1 MPTRSR
7 QLTEKGFELL
17 ERNLRGKC
25 KSGIRSANTVAN
37 KLGPLLQDENVE
49 IECIKSYLTEL
60 EQRVSAIVDSQ
71 ICYDDKFAD
80 YPDILAEFYEWFQP
94 RFDTLSSVLSYA
106 REFVS
111 TCNVNMAETILENVD
126 NDFHTDHADNDIRP
140 EDSVSQVSR
149 SHHGRRS
156 VSRTTR
162 SSKASSKTSSKA
174 SSHVSSIKSAR
185 IKESLRKVSLLAE
198 SQTLVKKQE
207 LMRKELELSLARE
220 SLELSTNLAVATA
233 KEEVLLDAETNSVV
247 DSFARHGSDES
258 VTRVIS
264 QSDGLANVDQM
275 ETSGVRDGLSV
286 GVDGL
291 SINAV
296 GATASS
302 IDPPVRASP
311 RDTMSVGPSV
321 DTVGATTSSIV
332 PSVRDSPRDIM
343 SVCPSVN
350 AVGATTSIVDLS
362 DKVCLQDISSVCL
375 SDQTSDAFCVA
386 PHHVAS
392 ETLSGVTCHMPH
404 PSENSQI
411 SSRVVRHL
419 PYLFENS
426 HISMHRDDDVRSN
439 EKSAERRLHQVSG
452 RFSTINMTSNV
463 STTPSCDRPKMSVF
477 QDQVPPAY
485 GYTDL
490 RPDYGE
496 FSAPVNAPVAGGTGY
511 SQLNPFSSVFVPATS
526 SVQQTTGAG
535 STQHVAGVVDH
546 GFPTFHHNDYSRDGG
561 EGLGF
566 VSHSGGLP
574 VTGAGA
580 WDRHKYETVVDKLSD
595 VLVDPRNR
603 LPEIVIP
610 KFSGDPLDY
619 DSFIRTFD
627 ARIASRT
634 NDDSEKMHY
643 LDQYTSGIPKQVV
656 RSCMHIPAGLGYV
669 EARRQLDER
678 FGDRFLLAQT
688 YLKRLETWPTIRKD
702 DVKGLDEFTIF
713 LVGCRNAMSVSD
725 GIRELDY
732 PTSLRLIVSK
742 LPGFLQE
749 RWARTADSI
758 LHDSRGVLTFGKL
771 VTFLER
777 ETRIKRNP
785 VFGKTVVSSD
795 VKSASQKKKSISAA
809 TVSKPSTTTNSGVT
823 AASQNVTILKNVCL
837 FCGFSHSFKVCRK
850 LRKVMHKEKIA
861 FLMKHKLCFGCL
873 GDHMKSQCTQKA
885 TCDVCK
891 GSHPTLL
898 HRSTATDNNVGQSSG
913 SSSELSHSAPLLGGF
928 VQSNSTVPVVTSAII
943 QERQSGTDTMPIV
956 PVKVKLASGDLEVLT
971 HAFLDSGSSETFITE
986 RLMKQLSA
994 SGKKIHI
1001 NLTTLNN
1008 DDILTPCYK
1017 VSGMEVCGLNEDC
1030 YISLPAVF
1038 TQVSLPVSREQIPS
1052 QEDIE
1057 RWPHLSPVV
1066 VSSLQAGVDL
1076 LIGNNVP
1083 KATEPW
1089 EVINSVNDG
1098 PYAVRTVLGWSIN
1111 GPLRSPTGSDDW
1123 NQAVSC
1129 RVQVTS
1135 RLEDQIQ
1142 KFFSLD
1148 FSEQF
1153 VFSGEKALSVED
1165 KKFMEMVNRETILRD
1180 GHYQVCLPLRDASTP
1195 MPNNRSLALQRLKGL
1210 KKKFQSNKAFR
1221 KKYTDFI
1228 DDLFVKG
1235 HVSQVPDEDLSREDG
1250 RVWYLPHHGVMH
1262 VRKNKLRVVFDASA
1276 RFAGS
1281 SLNDHLL
1288 SGPDLSSSL
1297 IGVLVRFRQEPVA
1310 FMADLECMFYQVKV
1324 PADQRDMLRFLWWP
1338 AGDVDKEIVECR
1350 MHAHIFGATSSPAVA
1365 KFALQKTALD
1375 NTSSFSPKAVET
1387 VQHSFYVDD
1396 CLRSVATVEEA
1407 VSLSSELRA
1416 LTQRGGFRLTQWV
1429 SNSRE
1434 VLNHIPEPERAKNLK
1449 EVDLDYEELPS
1460 EKALGVLWA
1469 VESDSLGCHVS
1480 VPDKPVTRRGI
1491 LSVVSSVYDPLG
1503 MVAPFVLQGKVLVQ
1517 ELCRR
1522 KLGWDDK
1529 IPDEIVLKW
1538 QQWLQS
1544 LPYLDKFAIPRC
1556 YQPEGFGDLASVEL
1570 HQFADASEL
1579 GYGCVSF
1586 LRLRN
1591 QVGEV
1596 HCNFA
1601 FGKSRVAPLKQ
1612 MTIPRM
1618 ELAAAVVAVKV
1629 AFQLQ
1634 TELDFTL
1641 ENTYFWS
1648 DSTSVL
1654 GYIRNE
1660 KARYNTFVANRVAL
1674 IREYSSPS
1682 QWNYVPTHQNPADEA
1697 SRGLDGDALLEC
1709 ESWRNGLEFLWKSQ
1723 SEWPPQPDSYSIDDT
1738 DAEVKQVSCG
1748 ATASHQDSIFSRFMT
1763 YFSDWFRLRRVVAV
1777 LRRTVLGWKYSVSGD
1792 QKGVDP
1798 RSVPLNASDIKAAE
1812 MVVLRWSQQVHYPEE
1827 IKSLKAGSRLKQ
1839 GKLAR
1844 LSPVLVQDVL
1854 RVGGRLKNSSVSEDT
1869 KFPII
1874 ISPESPVA
1882 ESIIRSIHL
1891 QMGHGGREQVLSR
1904 LRERYWVV
1912 QANALTRRVLSKCV
1926 VCRRS
1931 FGNSL
1936 TQMMADLPS
1945 DRVSP
1950 DLPPFTNTGVDF
1962 FGPFH
1967 VKQGR
1972 SLVKRYGVL
1981 FTCLVTRAVHIEMAV
1996 SLDTDA
2002 FVNALRRFI
2011 ARRGQVKSMRSDN
2024 GTNFVGAER
2033 ELREAIRGWN
2043 QSKIASFLLQRSI
2056 DWTFNT
2062 PAASHHG
2069 GSWERLIRSTRRIL
2083 AGLLKEQTLIDDG
2096 LRTLLS
2102 EVESILNS
2110 RPLTRSSSDPNDLIC
2125 LTPNH
2130 LLLLKDQPSLP
2141 IGVFV
2146 KEDSYVRRRWRQV
2159 QYLSDLFWKRWVREY
2174 LPFLQE
2180 KQKWLFPK
2188 RNVQVGDIVL
2198 VVDPSAPRGSW
2209 PLGKVQAVFLMEVAG

>member
-7 QLTEKGFELL
+7 QLTEKGFDLL

-25 KSGIRSANTVAN
+25 KSGIRSATTVAN
-37 KLGPLLQDENVE
+37 KLGPLLKDENVD
-49 IECIKSYLTEL
+49 IECVKSYLTEL
-60 EQRVSAIVDSQ
+60 EQCVSVIVDSQ

-80 YPDILAEFYEWFQP
+80 YPNILADFYEWFQP
-94 RFDTLSSVLSYA
+94 RFDTLCSVLSYT

-111 TCNVNMAETILENVD
+111 TCNVNMADSPLENVD
-126 NDFHTDHADNDIRP
+126 NDFHTDHANNDIMP

-156 VSRTTR
+156 VSRTSR

-198 SQTLVKKQE
+198 SQTLAKKQE

-275 ETSGVRDGLSV
+275 ETSGARDGLSV
-286 GVDGL
+286 GVDCL

-296 GATASS
+296 GATTSS
-302 IDPPVRASP
+302 VDPPVRASP
-311 RDTMSVGPSV
+311 RD
-321 DTVGATTSSIV
+321 
-332 PSVRDSPRDIM
+332 M
-343 SVCPSVN
+343 SVCPSVS
-350 AVGATTSIVDLS
+350 AVGAIASIVDLS
-362 DKVCLQDISSVCL
+362 DEVCLQDISSVCP
-375 SDQTSDAFCVA
+375 SDQTSDACYVA
-386 PHHVAS
+386 PRHVAS
-392 ETLSGVTCHMPH
+392 ETFRRVTCHLSHPSENSKTLSKVASH
-404 PSENSQI
+404 LPNPSENSQI

-419 PYLFENS
+419 PYSCENS

-439 EKSAERRLHQVSG
+439 EKSAERRLHQVSE

-490 RPDYGE
+490 RPDHSD
-496 FSAPVNAPVAGGTGY
+496 FSAPVNAPVAAETGY

-535 STQHVAGVVDH
+535 STRHVAGVVDH
-546 GFPTFHHNDYSRDGG
+546 GFSTFHENAYSQDGG
-561 EGLGF
+561 QGLGF
-566 VSHSGGLP
+566 VSHSSGLP
-574 VTGAGA
+574 VTGASA
-580 WDRHKYETVVDKLSD
+580 WDRRKYETVVDKLSD

-643 LDQYTSGIPKQVV
+643 LDQYTSGIPKQIV

-688 YLKRLETWPTIRKD
+688 YLKRLETIRKD

-713 LVGCRNAMSVSD
+713 LVGCRNTMSVTD

-758 LHDSRGVLTFGKL
+758 LHDSRGVLTFGGL

-809 TVSKPSTTTNSGVT
+809 TVSKPSTTTSSGVT
-823 AASQNVTILKNVCL
+823 AASQNVTTLKNVCL

-850 LRKVMHKEKIA
+850 LRKVMHKEKIV

-873 GDHMKSQCTQKA
+873 GGDHMKSQCTKRA
-885 TCDVCK
+885 MCDVCK

-898 HRSTATDNNVGQSSG
+898 HRSTATDSNAGQSSG
-913 SSSELSHSAPLLGGF
+913 PSSELSHSAPLLGGS

-1038 TQVSLPVSREQIPS
+1038 TQVSLPVSREQVPS

-1076 LIGNNVP
+1076 LIGNNVL

-1135 RLEDQIQ
+1135 RLEDQLQ

-1324 PADQRDMLRFLWWP
+1324 PAD
-1338 AGDVDKEIVECR
+1338 
-1350 MHAHIFGATSSPAVA
+1350 
-1365 KFALQKTALD
+1365 
-1375 NTSSFSPKAVET
+1375 
-1387 VQHSFYVDD
+1387 
-1396 CLRSVATVEEA
+1396 
-1407 VSLSSELRA
+1407 
-1416 LTQRGGFRLTQWV
+1416 
-1429 SNSRE
+1429 
-1434 VLNHIPEPERAKNLK
+1434 
-1449 EVDLDYEELPS
+1449 
-1460 EKALGVLWA
+1460 
-1469 VESDSLGCHVS
+1469 
-1480 VPDKPVTRRGI
+1480 
-1491 LSVVSSVYDPLG
+1491 
-1503 MVAPFVLQGKVLVQ
+1503 
-1517 ELCRR
+1517 
-1522 KLGWDDK
+1522 
-1529 IPDEIVLKW
+1529 
-1538 QQWLQS
+1538 
-1544 LPYLDKFAIPRC
+1544 
-1556 YQPEGFGDLASVEL
+1556 
-1570 HQFADASEL
+1570 
-1579 GYGCVSF
+1579 
-1586 LRLRN
+1586 
-1591 QVGEV
+1591 
-1596 HCNFA
+1596 
-1601 FGKSRVAPLKQ
+1601 
-1612 MTIPRM
+1612 
-1618 ELAAAVVAVKV
+1618 
-1629 AFQLQ
+1629 
-1634 TELDFTL
+1634 
-1641 ENTYFWS
+1641 
-1648 DSTSVL
+1648 
-1654 GYIRNE
+1654 
-1660 KARYNTFVANRVAL
+1660 
-1674 IREYSSPS
+1674 
-1682 QWNYVPTHQNPADEA
+1682 
-1697 SRGLDGDALLEC
+1697 
-1709 ESWRNGLEFLWKSQ
+1709 
-1723 SEWPPQPDSYSIDDT
+1723 
-1738 DAEVKQVSCG
+1738 
-1748 ATASHQDSIFSRFMT
+1748 
-1763 YFSDWFRLRRVVAV
+1763 
-1777 LRRTVLGWKYSVSGD
+1777 
-1792 QKGVDP
+1792 
-1798 RSVPLNASDIKAAE
+1798 
-1812 MVVLRWSQQVHYPEE
+1812 
-1827 IKSLKAGSRLKQ
+1827 
-1839 GKLAR
+1839 
-1844 LSPVLVQDVL
+1844 
-1854 RVGGRLKNSSVSEDT
+1854 
-1869 KFPII
+1869 
-1874 ISPESPVA
+1874 
-1882 ESIIRSIHL
+1882 
-1891 QMGHGGREQVLSR
+1891 
-1904 LRERYWVV
+1904 
-1912 QANALTRRVLSKCV
+1912 
-1926 VCRRS
+1926 
-1931 FGNSL
+1931 
-1936 TQMMADLPS
+1936 
-1945 DRVSP
+1945 
-1950 DLPPFTNTGVDF
+1950 
-1962 FGPFH
+1962 
-1967 VKQGR
+1967 
-1972 SLVKRYGVL
+1972 
-1981 FTCLVTRAVHIEMAV
+1981 
-1996 SLDTDA
+1996 
-2002 FVNALRRFI
+2002 
-2011 ARRGQVKSMRSDN
+2011 
-2024 GTNFVGAER
+2024 
-2033 ELREAIRGWN
+2033 
-2043 QSKIASFLLQRSI
+2043 
-2056 DWTFNT
+2056 
-2062 PAASHHG
+2062 
-2069 GSWERLIRSTRRIL
+2069 
-2083 AGLLKEQTLIDDG
+2083 
-2096 LRTLLS
+2096 
-2102 EVESILNS
+2102 
-2110 RPLTRSSSDPNDLIC
+2110 
-2125 LTPNH
+2125 
-2130 LLLLKDQPSLP
+2130 
-2141 IGVFV
+2141 
-2146 KEDSYVRRRWRQV
+2146 
-2159 QYLSDLFWKRWVREY
+2159 
-2174 LPFLQE
+2174 
-2180 KQKWLFPK
+2180 
-2188 RNVQVGDIVL
+2188 
-2198 VVDPSAPRGSW
+2198 
-2209 PLGKVQAVFLMEVAG
+2209 